1 MQLHFRRLADL
12 VHRER
17 DDGDLRPLH
26 VRERAAMLRL
36 LQLLDHRTIGMDPIG
51 SLHHPLLHRR
61 GEDHADRLRRPVP
74 LRRERIVDNHVHY
87 LNVPPTMPPAG

>member
-1 MQLHFRRLADL
+1 
-12 VHRER
+12 
-17 DDGDLRPLH
+17 
-26 VRERAAMLRL
+26 MLRL

-51 SLHHPLLHRR
+51 SLHHPLPHRR

-87 LNVPPTMPPAG
+87 LNVPSTMPPADDRQLPHRSDGFGCLTELNQFIN